1 MDTVSPYEKRQ
12 ELRRILNSRHF
23 AKAEK
28 KARFLEFVT
37 EQALAGN
44 AEKLNEF
51 LIGLEIYERGEDF
64 NPQTDPIV
72 RVQAHQIR
80 RLLCR
85 YYEEEGKDSPIRLD
99 LPPGHYI
106 PRFTRLTL
114 VTTNDEPQ
122 PVASATPSVF
132 RMRNALVV
140 LVCVAALLSFLWLGV
155 FDSGSP
161 SLIQNQQTRLPP
173 EMEWFW
179 GPFLPPAEPPLITI
193 PVHPILRAA
202 HEGDSPATWA
212 HGRLI
217 DKESLPEFRDTIH
230 FRELDRFNFVP
241 STTDF
246 TAVGETMGLVRLL
259 DLFWRMGQTPQVRPA
274 RLVDFQSIKIRN
286 TVLLGG
292 NQAWSGRIFVF
303 PENFHFYRGVIR
315 NKNPK
320 PGELSEYKPE
330 FDPVTNHLSRDYGLI
345 LMLPNENREER
356 VLLIYGIYT
365 QGSQAGIEFVTMPDH
380 LAELRQAL
388 AACSPDK
395 QTVPQLFQALI
406 ETSVEN
412 GVPGRASLVSVRT
425 FPERE

>member
-12 ELRRILNSRHF
+12 ELRRVLNSRHF

-51 LIGLEIYERGEDF
+51 LIGLEIYERGDDF

-99 LPPGHYI
+99 LPSGHYI
-106 PRFTRLTL
+106 PRFTRLAS
-114 VTTNDEPQ
+114 VPASAEPH
-122 PVASATPSVF
+122 PVASTTPSVF
-132 RMRNALVV
+132 RTRNALVV
-140 LVCVAALLSFLWLGV
+140 LVCLAALLSFLWLGV
-155 FDSGSP
+155 FDSRSP
-161 SLIQNQQTRLPP
+161 SLIQSQRTSLPP

-179 GPFLPPAEPPLITI
+179 GPFLPPAQPPLITI

-212 HGRLI
+212 QGRPVI
-217 DKESLPEFRDTIH
+217 KESIPEFRDTIH
-230 FRELDRFNFVP
+230 FRELDRFHFVP

-259 DLFWRMGQTPQVRPA
+259 ELFWKMGQMPQVRPG
-274 RLVDFQSIKIRN
+274 RLVDFESIKDRN

-303 PENFHFYRGVIR
+303 PENYHFYRGVIR

-320 PGELSEYKPE
+320 PGELSVYRPE
-330 FDPVTNHLSRDYGLI
+330 FDPVTNSLSRDYGLI
-345 LMLPNENREER
+345 LMLPNEKREER

-365 QGSQAGIEFVTMPDH
+365 QGSQAAIEFVTAPDH
-380 LAELRQAL
+380 LAQLRQAL
-388 AACSPDK
+388 LACSPDK
-395 QTVPQLFQALI
+395 ETVPQLFQALI
-406 ETSVEN
+406 ETTVEN
-412 GVPGRASLVSVRT
+412 GVPGRASLVGVRT
-425 FPERE
+425 FADRD